1 MKLILASLMFSVTT
15 PLRADVHTLTEAL
28 LETATQKTLVHVSAV
43 ESLVPHYLVYAFE
56 VSKST
61 GLGDVAE
68 VEGSFG
74 VEFHFEKVE
83 AP

>member
-1 MKLILASLMFSVTT
+1 MKLILASLILSIST
-15 PLRADVHTLTEAL
+15 PLRADVHALTGAL
-28 LETATQKTLVHVSAV
+28 LETVTQKSLVHASAV
-43 ESLVPHYLVYAFE
+43 ESLAPHYLVYGFE

-68 VEGSFG
+68 AEGSFG